1 MTNKMCINKYC
12 NIETIILLHNTLP
25 VYTVC
30 IFKQFWIPVYIY
42 NIIKSTKW
50 FIVNPENTY
59 KIKVIHSQSRK
70 HLQDKSDSV
79 NPENTYKIKVI
90 QSIQK
95 IPTRSKW
102 FIVYPENTYKIKV
115 IHSQSRKHLQD
126 KSDSQSIQ
134 KTPTR

>member
-1 MTNKMCINKYC
+1 MPKKYKKQSNPFVGDTTQVTTSKVIKWQIKCVLTKYC

-70 HLQDKSDSV
+70 HLQDQSDS
-79 NPENTYKIKVI
+79 
-90 QSIQK
+90 
-95 IPTRSKW
+95 
-102 FIVYPENTYKIKV
+102 
-115 IHSQSRKHLQD
+115 
-126 KSDSQSIQ
+126 KSTQ